1 MALEIISISKIV
13 KEKLKK
19 TWKFIIKYWQ
29 FFLGLSVGFLIFVVK
44 KDRTE
49 ISNTFKK
56 FKSTSDEMVERSLEI
71 EDQEMNKIDDAIN
84 DFHENI
90 NEAKSE
96 FDDRDAEIDSRR
108 DKIKEELLD
117 RENNERGTIA
127 DEIKKEIS

>member
-1 MALEIISISKIV
+1 
-13 KEKLKK
+13 
-19 TWKFIIKYWQ
+19 
-29 FFLGLSVGFLIFVVK
+29 
-44 KDRTE
+44 
-49 ISNTFKK
+49 
-56 FKSTSDEMVERSLEI
+56 MVERSLEI

-90 NEAKSE
+90 DEAKSE